1 MKTLLICII
10 VILAMNEQ
18 MIFDFNRDANIDNWL
33 VVDDGVM
40 GGRSKGNLSI
50 TPEGH
55 GLFEGTVSLENNGG
69 FSSLRYRFEKITV
82 DQTHSIRIRLKGD
95 GKRYQFRVK
104 NSIGE
109 YYSYITYFQS
119 SGEWEEVVISLGD
132 MFPSFRGR
140 RLDQPNFSHDQ
151 IEEIAF
157 LIGNKKA
164 ESFSLLIDRIV
175 VD

>member
-1 MKTLLICII
+1 
-10 VILAMNEQ
+10 MNEQ
-18 MIFDFNRDANIDNWL
+18 LIFDFNRDANIENWL

-55 GLFEGTVSLENNGG
+55 GLFEGKVSLENNGG
-69 FSSLRYRFEKITV
+69 FSSLRHRFDSIAV
-82 DQTHSIRIRLKGD
+82 DQTNSIRIRLKGD

-104 NSIGE
+104 NSTGE
-109 YYSYITYFQS
+109 YFSYVSHFES
-119 SGEWEEVVISLGD
+119 SGNWEEIVIPLKD
-132 MFPSFRGR
+132 MVPQFRGR
-140 RLDQPNFSHDQ
+140 RLDLPNFAHKQ

-164 ESFSLLIDRIV
+164 ESFSLLIDSINL
-175 VD
+175 D

>member
-1 MKTLLICII
+1 
-10 VILAMNEQ
+10 MNEVL
-18 MIFDFNRDANIDNWL
+18 IFDFNTDAGIENWL

-40 GGRSKGNLSI
+40 GGRSKGKLSI

-55 GLFEGTVSLENNGG
+55 GLFDGTVSLENNGG
-69 FSSLRYRFEKITV
+69 FSSLRYRFDTMEVAPGSTIK
-82 DQTHSIRIRLKGD
+82 IRLKGD

-109 YYSYITYFQS
+109 YYSYVSYFES
-119 SGEWEEVVISLGD
+119 SGEWEEIAIPLKD
-132 MFPSFRGR
+132 MVPQFRGR
-140 RLDQPNFSHDQ
+140 KLDLPNFSHDQ

-164 ESFSLLIDRIV
+164 ESFSLLIDSISLN
-175 VD
+175 